1 MEKSDLEKL
10 KEDYNKIRDKY
21 ALPSFDELNKEF
33 NIEKI
38 AENETDFLLR
48 EIRKFIAE
56 KSSNYL
62 RFIEVVLNPANAPM
76 FIFSV
81 VKSLGSEDREKL
93 TEIYKQLSKNEIEL
107 IGLDVE
113 FSEEK
118 DAAFIKEFYR
128 LWQEIKKELLRI
140 IDAIKKNWDN
150 KSEMRGK
157 DYFG

>member
-1 MEKSDLEKL
+1 MEKFDLGKL
-10 KEDYNKIRDKY
+10 KEEYNKFQIKY
-21 ALPSFDELNKEF
+21 ALPSFDGLNKEF

-62 RFIEVVLNPANAPM
+62 RFIEVILNPANAPM
-76 FIFSV
+76 FIFSI
-81 VKSLGSEDREKL
+81 VKSLRSEDREKL
-93 TEIYKQLSKNEIEL
+93 AEIYKQLSKNEIEL
-107 IGLDVE
+107 INLDLE

-118 DAAFIKEFYR
+118 DAKFINDFYR

-140 IDAIKKNWDN
+140 VDAIGKNWDN

>member
-1 MEKSDLEKL
+1 MEKFDLGKL
-10 KEDYNKIRDKY
+10 KEDYNKLQIKY
-21 ALPSFDELNKEF
+21 VLPSFDELNKEF

-81 VKSLGSEDREKL
+81 IKSLGSEDREKL
-93 TEIYKQLSKNEIEL
+93 AEIYKKLSKNEIEL
-107 IGLDVE
+107 LILDVE

-128 LWQEIKKELLRI
+128 LWQEIKKDMLGI
-140 IDAIKKNWDN
+140 VDAIKKNWDN
-150 KSEMRGK
+150 KSEMKGK

>member
-1 MEKSDLEKL
+1 MEKFDLGKL
-10 KEDYNKIRDKY
+10 KEYYNKLQGKY
-21 ALPSFDELNKEF
+21 ALPGFDELNKEF

-56 KSSNYL
+56 KSSNCL
-62 RFIEVVLNPANAPM
+62 RFIEAVLNPVNAPM

-81 VKSLGSEDREKL
+81 VKSLGTEDREKL
-93 TEIYKQLSKNEIEL
+93 AEIYKKLSKNEIEL
-107 IGLDVE
+107 LALDVE

-128 LWQEIKKELLRI
+128 LWQEIKKELLGI
-140 IDAIKKNWDN
+140 VDAIKKNWDN
-150 KSEMRGK
+150 KSEMKGK